1 MPQKTTKM
9 GWSYATQNESGE
21 NKVEKR
27 AIVNKITDKTTLNAY
42 GVAQE
47 HV

>member
-9 GWSYATQNESGE
+9 GLSYATQNESGG
-21 NKVEKR
+21 NKVAKN

-42 GVAQE
+42 GGAQE
-47 HV
+47 YV